1 MLFFRTWH
9 KSHCSLTGL
18 VVCCVVQAFG
28 NSTVNFNSK
37 AYWFFS
43 FTYIIYSIYS
53 CFSNKSVH
61 ILAGKNIIVKS
72 SRNRGKRYIVSCD
85 WLLFK
90 TLNEQRA
97 LRQSIFFI
105 KENST
110 STRFL
115 YSFLSEQTLLSFKHV
130 SQV

>member
-1 MLFFRTWH
+1 MLFFRTWP
-9 KSHCSLTGL
+9 KFHCSLTGL

-37 AYWFFS
+37 A
-43 FTYIIYSIYS
+43 
-53 CFSNKSVH
+53 H
-61 ILAGKNIIVKS
+61 ILYIAYIAALATNLFIFSREKNIIVKS
-72 SRNRGKRYIVSCD
+72 SRNRGKLYIASCD